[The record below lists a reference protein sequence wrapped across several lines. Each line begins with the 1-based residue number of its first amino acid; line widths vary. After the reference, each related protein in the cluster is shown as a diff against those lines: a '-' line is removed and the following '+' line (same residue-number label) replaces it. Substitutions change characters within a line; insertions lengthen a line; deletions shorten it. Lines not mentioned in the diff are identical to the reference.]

1 MWYTMLGRITQDG
14 HWRFGIGDPTLIGWT
29 ITAAYLGT
37 AGLCCYAA
45 RVADR
50 DASDPAARTH
60 RLFWLLLVPAIMFLG
75 INKQL
80 DLQTWLT
87 EQGRSLAEWQG
98 WYEQRRIIQLLF
110 IAVLAFSGM
119 MTFALIVWWVR
130 KLARQLWPALL
141 GIWML
146 EVFVLARACSFNHVD
161 QWLGI
166 RFNFYAWRHA
176 FELSG
181 ILLIAV
187 SAGWRSFG
195 DRRHGR
201 PP

>member
-1 MWYTMLGRITQDG
+1 MLHAVLGKITEDG
-14 HWRFGIGDPTLIGWT
+14 HWRFGIGDPTLMGWT
-29 ITAAYLGT
+29 ITVAYLVT
-37 AGLCCYAA
+37 AGLCWNAA
-45 RVADR
+45 RVAHR
-50 DASDPAARTH
+50 DAFAPAARTH
-60 RLFWLLLVPAIMFLG
+60 RFFWLLLALAIMFLG

-98 WYEQRRIIQLLF
+98 WYQQRRIIQLLF
-110 IAVLAFSGM
+110 IGVLAFGGV
-119 MTFALIVWWVR
+119 MTFALIMWWVR
-130 KLARQLWPALL
+130 NLARQLWPALL
-141 GIWML
+141 GISML
-146 EVFVLARACSFNHVD
+146 EIFVLARACSFNHVD
-161 QWLGI
+161 QWFGL

-187 SAGWRSFG
+187 GAAWRSFG
-195 DRRHGR
+195 DRRPGR